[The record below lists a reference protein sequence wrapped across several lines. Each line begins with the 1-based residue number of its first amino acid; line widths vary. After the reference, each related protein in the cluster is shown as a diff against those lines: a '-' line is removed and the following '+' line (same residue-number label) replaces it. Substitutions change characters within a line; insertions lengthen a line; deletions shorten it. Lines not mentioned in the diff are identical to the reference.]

1 MKKILFIL
9 AGTLVLAGC
18 KSYKNY
24 ERPQSIEDTAKEQLF
39 RDVQG
44 TDTMSFGNMP
54 WREVFT
60 DAQLQQLIEKALAQ
74 NIDLQKADHNIQKA
88 RIGLKV
94 SKLSYLP
101 TLAVAPQGQIASFDG
116 GKATKTYTLPLS
128 LSWELGS
135 WGSLRNNRKKAGV
148 DTLIAASAKQATQ
161 TAIVSAV
168 ANLYYTLQMLDEQ
181 LRTTKETVVIWKK
194 NVDAME
200 AMQEAGLTT
209 NAAVAQARANFYE
222 LQTTIPTLEHSI
234 RQTENALCVILN
246 EAPHPIARSAFNA
259 DAFPADFSTGVPLQ
273 LLSSR
278 PDVKIAELQ
287 LASAFYNTN
296 IARSAFYPS
305 LTLSGTAGWTNSAGS
320 MVLNPAKF
328 IANAVG
334 SLVQPLFAQGKLR
347 AQYKIAKIEQES
359 LTLDFRNTLL
369 SAGQEVSDALSAYQ
383 TAIAKAEKRQLEVE
397 QLEQALDKTLF
408 LFSHGNTTSYLETL
422 TAQQSLLSAQLSL
435 ISDKYS
441 KLQAAITLYQALGGG
456 RDK

>member
-24 ERPQSIEDTAKEQLF
+24 ERPQTIADTANEQLF
-39 RDVQG
+39 RDVQA
-44 TDTMSFGNMP
+44 TDTMSFGNRP

-74 NIDLQKADHNIQKA
+74 NTDLQKADHNIKKA

-101 TLAVAPQGQIASFDG
+101 TLAVAPQGSITSTDG
-116 GKATKTYTLPLS
+116 MKAIKTYTLPLS

-168 ANLYYTLQMLDEQ
+168 ANLYYTMQMLDEQ
-181 LRTTKETVVIWKK
+181 LRTTNETVVLWKK

-222 LQTTIPTLEHSI
+222 LQTTVPTLEHSI

-305 LTLSGTAGWTNSAGS
+305 LTLTGTAGWTNSAGS
-320 MVLNPAKF
+320 AIMNPAVF
-328 IANAVG
+328 LANAVG

-347 AQYKIAKIEQES
+347 AQYKIAKIEEES

-369 SAGQEVSDALSAYQ
+369 TAGQEVSDALSSYQ
-383 TAIAKAEKRQLEVE
+383 TATAKAEKRKLEVE
-397 QLEQALDKTLF
+397 QLEQALEKTLF

-422 TAQQSLLSAQLSL
+422 TAQQSLLSAKLKL
-435 ISDKYS
+435 ISDKYD
-441 KLQAAITLYQALGGG
+441 KLQAGISLYQALGGG

>member
-24 ERPQSIEDTAKEQLF
+24 ERPQNIADTANEQLF
-39 RDVQG
+39 RDVQA
-44 TDTMSFGNMP
+44 TDTMSFGNRP

-168 ANLYYTLQMLDEQ
+168 ANLYYTMQMLDEQ
-181 LRTTKETVVIWKK
+181 LRTTNETVVLWKK

-234 RQTENALCVILN
+234 RQTENSLCVILN

-347 AQYKIAKIEQES
+347 AQYKIAKIEEES

-369 SAGQEVSDALSAYQ
+369 TAGQEVSDALSSYQ
-383 TAIAKAEKRQLEVE
+383 TATAKAEKRKLEVE
-397 QLEQALDKTLF
+397 QLEQALEKTLF

-422 TAQQSLLSAQLSL
+422 TAQQSLLSAKLSL
-435 ISDKYS
+435 ISDKYD
-441 KLQAAITLYQALGGG
+441 KLQAGISLYQALGGG

>member
-74 NIDLQKADHNIQKA
+74 NTDLQKADHNIQKA

-148 DTLIAASAKQATQ
+148 DTLIAAGAKQATQ

-181 LRTTKETVVIWKK
+181 LRTTNETVVLWKK

-222 LQTTIPTLEHSI
+222 LQTTVPTLEHSI

-435 ISDKYS
+435 ISDKYD
-441 KLQAAITLYQALGGG
+441 KLQAGISLYQALGGG

>member
-24 ERPQSIEDTAKEQLF
+24 ERPQNIADTANEQLF
-39 RDVQG
+39 RDVQA
-44 TDTMSFGNMP
+44 TDTMSFGNRP

-74 NIDLQKADHNIQKA
+74 NTDLQKADHNIKKA

-101 TLAVAPQGQIASFDG
+101 TLAVAPQGSITSTDG
-116 GKATKTYTLPLS
+116 MKAIKTYTLPLS

-168 ANLYYTLQMLDEQ
+168 ANLYYTMQMLDEQ
-181 LRTTKETVVIWKK
+181 LRTTNETVVLWKK

-222 LQTTIPTLEHSI
+222 LQTTVPTLEHSI

-305 LTLSGTAGWTNSAGS
+305 LTLTGTAGWTNSAGS
-320 MVLNPAKF
+320 AIMNPAVF
-328 IANAVG
+328 LANAVG

-347 AQYKIAKIEQES
+347 AQYKIAKIEEES

-369 SAGQEVSDALSAYQ
+369 TAGQEVSDALSSYQ
-383 TAIAKAEKRQLEVE
+383 TATAKAEKRKLEVE
-397 QLEQALDKTLF
+397 QLEQALEKTLF

-422 TAQQSLLSAQLSL
+422 TAQQSLLSAKLKL
-435 ISDKYS
+435 ISDKYD
-441 KLQAAITLYQALGGG
+441 KLQAGISLYQALGGG

>member
-24 ERPQSIEDTAKEQLF
+24 ERPQNIADIANEQLF
-39 RDVQG
+39 RDVQA
-44 TDTMSFGNMP
+44 TDTMSFGNRP

-74 NIDLQKADHNIQKA
+74 NTDLQKADHNIKKA

-101 TLAVAPQGQIASFDG
+101 TLAVAPQGSITSTDG
-116 GKATKTYTLPLS
+116 MKAIKTYTLPLS

-168 ANLYYTLQMLDEQ
+168 ANLYYTMQMLDEQ
-181 LRTTKETVVIWKK
+181 LRTTNETVVLWKK

-347 AQYKIAKIEQES
+347 AQYKIAKIEEES

-369 SAGQEVSDALSAYQ
+369 TAGQEVSDALSSYQ
-383 TAIAKAEKRQLEVE
+383 TATAKAEKRKLEVE
-397 QLEQALDKTLF
+397 QLEQALEKTLF

-422 TAQQSLLSAQLSL
+422 TAQQSLLSAKLKL
-435 ISDKYS
+435 ISDKYD
-441 KLQAAITLYQALGGG
+441 KLQAGISLYQALGGG

>member
-74 NIDLQKADHNIQKA
+74 NTDLQKADHNIQKA

-168 ANLYYTLQMLDEQ
+168 ANLYYTMQMLDEQ
-181 LRTTKETVVIWKK
+181 LRTTNETVVLWKK

-369 SAGQEVSDALSAYQ
+369 SAGQEVSDALSSYQ
-383 TAIAKAEKRQLEVE
+383 TATAKAEKRKLEVE
-397 QLEQALDKTLF
+397 QLEQALEKTLF

-422 TAQQSLLSAQLSL
+422 TAQQSLLSAKLSL
-435 ISDKYS
+435 ISDKYD
-441 KLQAAITLYQALGGG
+441 KLQAGISLYQALGGG

>member
-24 ERPQSIEDTAKEQLF
+24 ERPQTIADTANEQLF
-39 RDVQG
+39 RDVQA
-44 TDTMSFGNMP
+44 TDTMSFGNRP

-74 NIDLQKADHNIQKA
+74 NTDLQKADHNIKKA

-101 TLAVAPQGQIASFDG
+101 TLAVAPQGSITSTDG
-116 GKATKTYTLPLS
+116 MKAIKTYTLPLS

-168 ANLYYTLQMLDEQ
+168 ANLYYTMQMLDEQ
-181 LRTTKETVVIWKK
+181 LRTTNETVVLWKK

-222 LQTTIPTLEHSI
+222 LQTTVPTLEHSI

-305 LTLSGTAGWTNSAGS
+305 LTLTGTAGWTNSAGS
-320 MVLNPAKF
+320 AIIHPAMLL
-328 IANAVG
+328 ANAVG

-347 AQYKIAKIEQES
+347 AQYKIAKIEEES

-369 SAGQEVSDALSAYQ
+369 TAGQEVSDALSSYQ
-383 TAIAKAEKRQLEVE
+383 TATAKAEKRKLEVE
-397 QLEQALDKTLF
+397 QLEQALEKTLF

-422 TAQQSLLSAQLSL
+422 TAQQSLLSAKLKL
-435 ISDKYS
+435 ISDKYD
-441 KLQAAITLYQALGGG
+441 KLQAGISLYQALGGG

>member
-60 DAQLQQLIEKALAQ
+60 DAQLQQIIEKALAQ
-74 NIDLQKADHNIQKA
+74 NTDLQKADHNIQKA

-168 ANLYYTLQMLDEQ
+168 ANLYYTMQMLDEQ
-181 LRTTKETVVIWKK
+181 LRTTNETVVLWKK

-347 AQYKIAKIEQES
+347 AQYKIAKIEEES

-369 SAGQEVSDALSAYQ
+369 SAGQEVSDALSSYQ
-383 TAIAKAEKRQLEVE
+383 TATAKAEKRKLEVE
-397 QLEQALDKTLF
+397 QLEQALEKTLF

-422 TAQQSLLSAQLSL
+422 TAQQSLLSAKLSL
-435 ISDKYS
+435 ISDKYD
-441 KLQAAITLYQALGGG
+441 KLQAGISLYQALGGG

>member
-74 NIDLQKADHNIQKA
+74 NTDLQKADHNIKKA

-101 TLAVAPQGQIASFDG
+101 TLAVAPQGSITSTDG
-116 GKATKTYTLPLS
+116 MKAIKTYTLPLS

-168 ANLYYTLQMLDEQ
+168 ANLYYTMQMLDEQ
-181 LRTTKETVVIWKK
+181 LRTTNETVVLWKK

-305 LTLSGTAGWTNSAGS
+305 LTLTGTAGWTNSAGS

-347 AQYKIAKIEQES
+347 AQYKIAKIEEES

-369 SAGQEVSDALSAYQ
+369 TAGQEVSDALSAYQ

-435 ISDKYS
+435 ISDKYD
-441 KLQAAITLYQALGGG
+441 KLQAGISLYQALGGG

>member
-24 ERPQSIEDTAKEQLF
+24 ERPQNIADTANEQLF
-39 RDVQG
+39 RDVQA

-74 NIDLQKADHNIQKA
+74 NTDLQKADHNIQKA

-181 LRTTKETVVIWKK
+181 LRTTKETVVIWQK
-194 NVDAME
+194 NVNAME
-200 AMQEAGLTT
+200 AMQQAGLTT

-347 AQYKIAKIEQES
+347 AQYKIAKIEEES

-422 TAQQSLLSAQLSL
+422 TAQQSLLSAKLSL
-435 ISDKYS
+435 ISDKYD
-441 KLQAAITLYQALGGG
+441 KLQAGISLYQALGGG

>member
-39 RDVQG
+39 RDVQS
-44 TDTMSFGNMP
+44 TDTMSFGNRP

-435 ISDKYS
+435 ISDKYD
-441 KLQAAITLYQALGGG
+441 KLQAGISLYQALGGG

>member
-24 ERPQSIEDTAKEQLF
+24 ERPQNIADIANEQLF
-39 RDVQG
+39 RDVQA
-44 TDTMSFGNMP
+44 TDTMSFGNRP

-74 NIDLQKADHNIQKA
+74 NTDLQKADHNIKKA

-101 TLAVAPQGQIASFDG
+101 TLAVAPQGSITSTDG
-116 GKATKTYTLPLS
+116 MKAIKTYTLPLS

-168 ANLYYTLQMLDEQ
+168 ANLYYTMQMLDEQ
-181 LRTTKETVVIWKK
+181 LRTTNETVVLWKK

-320 MVLNPAKF
+320 MVLNPAVF
-328 IANAVG
+328 LANAVG

-347 AQYKIAKIEQES
+347 AQYKIAKIEEES

-369 SAGQEVSDALSAYQ
+369 TAGQEVSDALSSYQ
-383 TAIAKAEKRQLEVE
+383 TATAKAEKRKLEVE
-397 QLEQALDKTLF
+397 QLEQALEKTLF

-422 TAQQSLLSAQLSL
+422 TAQQSLLSAKLSL
-435 ISDKYS
+435 ISDKYD
-441 KLQAAITLYQALGGG
+441 KLQAGISLYQALGGG

>member
-74 NIDLQKADHNIQKA
+74 NTDLQKADHNIQKA

-148 DTLIAASAKQATQ
+148 DTLIAAGAKQATQ

-168 ANLYYTLQMLDEQ
+168 ANLYYTMQMLDEQ
-181 LRTTKETVVIWKK
+181 LRTTNETVVLWKK

-369 SAGQEVSDALSAYQ
+369 SAGQEVSDALSSYQ
-383 TAIAKAEKRQLEVE
+383 TATAKAEKRKLEVE
-397 QLEQALDKTLF
+397 QLEQALEKTLF

-422 TAQQSLLSAQLSL
+422 TAQQSLLSAKLSL
-435 ISDKYS
+435 ISDKYD
-441 KLQAAITLYQALGGG
+441 KLQAGISLYQALGGG

>member
-148 DTLIAASAKQATQ
+148 DTLIAASA
-161 TAIVSAV
+161 
-168 ANLYYTLQMLDEQ
+168 
-181 LRTTKETVVIWKK
+181 
-194 NVDAME
+194 
-200 AMQEAGLTT
+200 
-209 NAAVAQARANFYE
+209 
-222 LQTTIPTLEHSI
+222 
-234 RQTENALCVILN
+234 
-246 EAPHPIARSAFNA
+246 
-259 DAFPADFSTGVPLQ
+259 
-273 LLSSR
+273 
-278 PDVKIAELQ
+278 
-287 LASAFYNTN
+287 
-296 IARSAFYPS
+296 
-305 LTLSGTAGWTNSAGS
+305 
-320 MVLNPAKF
+320 
-328 IANAVG
+328 
-334 SLVQPLFAQGKLR
+334 
-347 AQYKIAKIEQES
+347 
-359 LTLDFRNTLL
+359 
-369 SAGQEVSDALSAYQ
+369 
-383 TAIAKAEKRQLEVE
+383 
-397 QLEQALDKTLF
+397 
-408 LFSHGNTTSYLETL
+408 
-422 TAQQSLLSAQLSL
+422 
-435 ISDKYS
+435 
-441 KLQAAITLYQALGGG
+441 
-456 RDK
+456 

>member
-24 ERPQSIEDTAKEQLF
+24 ERPQNIADTANEQLF
-39 RDVQG
+39 RDVQA
-44 TDTMSFGNMP
+44 TDTMSFGNRP

-74 NIDLQKADHNIQKA
+74 NTDLQKADHNIKKA

-101 TLAVAPQGQIASFDG
+101 TLAVAPQGSITSTDG
-116 GKATKTYTLPLS
+116 MKAIKTYSLPLS

-181 LRTTKETVVIWKK
+181 LRTTNETVVLWKK

-305 LTLSGTAGWTNSAGS
+305 LTLTGTAGWTNSAGS
-320 MVLNPAKF
+320 AIMNPAVF
-328 IANAVG
+328 LANAVG

-347 AQYKIAKIEQES
+347 AQYKIAKIEEES

-369 SAGQEVSDALSAYQ
+369 TAGQEVSDALSSYQ
-383 TAIAKAEKRQLEVE
+383 TATAKAEKRKLEVE
-397 QLEQALDKTLF
+397 QLEQALEKTLF

-422 TAQQSLLSAQLSL
+422 TAQQSLLSAKLSL
-435 ISDKYS
+435 ISDKYD
-441 KLQAAITLYQALGGG
+441 KLQAGISLYQALGGG

>member
-168 ANLYYTLQMLDEQ
+168 ANLYYTMQMLDEQ
-181 LRTTKETVVIWKK
+181 LRTTNETVVLWKK

-222 LQTTIPTLEHSI
+222 LQTTVPTLEHSI

-305 LTLSGTAGWTNSAGS
+305 LTLTGTAGWTNSAGS

-347 AQYKIAKIEQES
+347 AQYKIAKIEEES

-369 SAGQEVSDALSAYQ
+369 TAGQEVSDALSSYQ
-383 TAIAKAEKRQLEVE
+383 TATAKAEKRKLEVE
-397 QLEQALDKTLF
+397 QLEQALEKTLF

-422 TAQQSLLSAQLSL
+422 TAQQSLLSAKLSL
-435 ISDKYS
+435 ISDKYD
-441 KLQAAITLYQALGGG
+441 KLQAGISLYQALGGG

>member
-74 NIDLQKADHNIQKA
+74 NTDLQKADHNIQKA

-168 ANLYYTLQMLDEQ
+168 ANLYYTMQMLDEQ
-181 LRTTKETVVIWKK
+181 LRTTNETVVLWKK

-222 LQTTIPTLEHSI
+222 LQTTVPTLEHSI

-435 ISDKYS
+435 ISDKYD
-441 KLQAAITLYQALGGG
+441 KLQAGISLYQALGGG

>member
-24 ERPQSIEDTAKEQLF
+24 ERPQTIADTANEQLF
-39 RDVQG
+39 RDVQV
-44 TDTMSFGNMP
+44 TDTMSFGNRP

-74 NIDLQKADHNIQKA
+74 NTDLQKADHNIKKA

-101 TLAVAPQGQIASFDG
+101 TLAVAPQGSITSTDG
-116 GKATKTYTLPLS
+116 MKAIKTYTLPLS

-168 ANLYYTLQMLDEQ
+168 ANLYYTMQMLDEQ
-181 LRTTKETVVIWKK
+181 LRTTNETVVLWKK

-222 LQTTIPTLEHSI
+222 LQTTVPTLEHSI

-305 LTLSGTAGWTNSAGS
+305 LTLTGTAGWTNSAGS
-320 MVLNPAKF
+320 AIMNPAVF
-328 IANAVG
+328 LANAVG

-347 AQYKIAKIEQES
+347 AQYKIAKIEEES

-369 SAGQEVSDALSAYQ
+369 TAGQEVSDALSSYQ
-383 TAIAKAEKRQLEVE
+383 TATAKAEKRKLEVE
-397 QLEQALDKTLF
+397 QLEQALEKTLF

-422 TAQQSLLSAQLSL
+422 TAQQSLLSAKLKL
-435 ISDKYS
+435 ISDKYD
-441 KLQAAITLYQALGGG
+441 KLQAGISLYQALGGG

>member
-24 ERPQSIEDTAKEQLF
+24 ERPQSIEDTANEQLF
-39 RDVQG
+39 RDVQA
-44 TDTMSFGNMP
+44 TDTMSFGNRP

-74 NIDLQKADHNIQKA
+74 NTDLQKADHNIKKA

-101 TLAVAPQGQIASFDG
+101 TLAVAPQGQIVSFDG

-168 ANLYYTLQMLDEQ
+168 ANLYYTMQMLDEQ
-181 LRTTKETVVIWKK
+181 LRTTNETVVLWKK

-305 LTLSGTAGWTNSAGS
+305 LTLSGVAGWTNSAGS
-320 MVLNPAKF
+320 IVMNPAKF

-369 SAGQEVSDALSAYQ
+369 SAGQEVSDALSSYQ
-383 TAIAKAEKRQLEVE
+383 TATAKAEKRKLEVE
-397 QLEQALDKTLF
+397 QLEQALENTLF

-422 TAQQSLLSAQLSL
+422 TAQQSLLSAKLSL
-435 ISDKYS
+435 ISDKYD
-441 KLQAAITLYQALGGG
+441 KLQAGISLYQALGGG

>member
-74 NIDLQKADHNIQKA
+74 NTDLQKADHNIQKA

-148 DTLIAASAKQATQ
+148 DTLIAAGAKQATQ

-168 ANLYYTLQMLDEQ
+168 ANLYYTMQMLDEQ
-181 LRTTKETVVIWKK
+181 LRTTNETVVLWKK

-200 AMQEAGLTT
+200 AMQQAGLTT

-222 LQTTIPTLEHSI
+222 LQTTVPTLEHSI

-246 EAPHPIARSAFNA
+246 EAPHAIARAAFNA

-347 AQYKIAKIEQES
+347 AQYKIAKIEEES

-422 TAQQSLLSAQLSL
+422 TAQQSLLSAKLSL
-435 ISDKYS
+435 ISDKYD
-441 KLQAAITLYQALGGG
+441 KLQAGISLYQALGGG

>member
-24 ERPQSIEDTAKEQLF
+24 ERPQNIADTANEQLF
-39 RDVQG
+39 RDVQA
-44 TDTMSFGNMP
+44 TDTMSFGNRP

-74 NIDLQKADHNIQKA
+74 NTDLQKADLNIKKA

-101 TLAVAPQGQIASFDG
+101 TLAVAPQGSITSTDG
-116 GKATKTYTLPLS
+116 MKAIKTYTLPLS

-168 ANLYYTLQMLDEQ
+168 ANLYYTMQMLDEQ
-181 LRTTKETVVIWKK
+181 LRTTKETVVLWKK

-200 AMQEAGLTT
+200 AMHEAGLTT

-222 LQTTIPTLEHSI
+222 LQTTVPTLEHSI
-234 RQTENALCVILN
+234 RQAENALCVILN
-246 EAPHPIARSAFNA
+246 EAPHPIARAAFNA

-305 LTLSGTAGWTNSAGS
+305 LTLTGTAGWTNSAGAAI
-320 MVLNPAKF
+320 MNPAVF
-328 IANAVG
+328 LANAMG

-347 AQYKIAKIEQES
+347 AQYKIAKITEES

-369 SAGQEVSDALSAYQ
+369 TAGQEVSDALSSYQ
-383 TAIAKAEKRQLEVE
+383 TATAKAEKRKLEVE
-397 QLEQALDKTLF
+397 QLEQALEKTLF

-422 TAQQSLLSAQLSL
+422 TAQQSLLSAKLKL
-435 ISDKYS
+435 ISDKYD
-441 KLQAAITLYQALGGG
+441 KLQAGISLYQALGGG

>member
-24 ERPQSIEDTAKEQLF
+24 ERPQNIADTANEQLF
-39 RDVQG
+39 RDVQA
-44 TDTMSFGNMP
+44 TDTMSFGNRP

-74 NIDLQKADHNIQKA
+74 NTDLQKADHNIKKA

-168 ANLYYTLQMLDEQ
+168 ANLYYTMQMLDEQ
-181 LRTTKETVVIWKK
+181 LRTTNETVVLWKK

-222 LQTTIPTLEHSI
+222 LQTTVPTLEHSI

-305 LTLSGTAGWTNSAGS
+305 LTLSGVAGWTNSAGS
-320 MVLNPAKF
+320 IVMNPAKF

-347 AQYKIAKIEQES
+347 AQYKIAKIEEES

-397 QLEQALDKTLF
+397 QLEQALEKTLF

-422 TAQQSLLSAQLSL
+422 TAQQSLLSAKLSL
-435 ISDKYS
+435 ISDKYD
-441 KLQAAITLYQALGGG
+441 KLQAGISLYQALGGG

>member
-24 ERPQSIEDTAKEQLF
+24 ERPQNIADTANEQLF
-39 RDVQG
+39 RDVQA
-44 TDTMSFGNMP
+44 TDTMSFGNRP

-74 NIDLQKADHNIQKA
+74 NTDLQKADLNIKKA

-101 TLAVAPQGQIASFDG
+101 TLAVAPQGAITSTDG
-116 GKATKTYTLPLS
+116 MKAIKTYTLPLS

-168 ANLYYTLQMLDEQ
+168 ANLYYTMQMLDEQ
-181 LRTTKETVVIWKK
+181 LRTTNETVVLWKK

-222 LQTTIPTLEHSI
+222 LQTTVPTLEHSI

-287 LASAFYNTN
+287 LASAFYDTN

-305 LTLSGTAGWTNSAGS
+305 LTLTGTAGWTNSAGS
-320 MVLNPAKF
+320 AILNPAVF

-347 AQYKIAKIEQES
+347 AQYKIAKITEES

-369 SAGQEVSDALSAYQ
+369 TAGQEVSDALSSYQ
-383 TAIAKAEKRQLEVE
+383 TATAKAEKRKLEVE
-397 QLEQALDKTLF
+397 QLELALEKTLF

-422 TAQQSLLSAQLSL
+422 TAQQSLLSAKLSL
-435 ISDKYS
+435 ISDKYD
-441 KLQAAITLYQALGGG
+441 KLQAGISLYQALGGG

>member
-24 ERPQSIEDTAKEQLF
+24 ERPQNIADIANEQLF
-39 RDVQG
+39 RDVQA
-44 TDTMSFGNMP
+44 TDTMSFGNRP

-74 NIDLQKADHNIQKA
+74 NTDLQKADHNIKKA

-101 TLAVAPQGQIASFDG
+101 TLAVAPQGSITSTDG
-116 GKATKTYTLPLS
+116 MKAIKTYTLPLS

-168 ANLYYTLQMLDEQ
+168 ANLYYTMQMLDEQ
-181 LRTTKETVVIWKK
+181 LRTTNETVVLWKK

-305 LTLSGTAGWTNSAGS
+305 LTLTGTAGWTNSAGS
-320 MVLNPAKF
+320 AIMNPAVF
-328 IANAVG
+328 LANAVG

-347 AQYKIAKIEQES
+347 AQYKIAKIEEES

-369 SAGQEVSDALSAYQ
+369 TAGQEVSDALSSYQ
-383 TAIAKAEKRQLEVE
+383 TATAKAEKRKLEVE
-397 QLEQALDKTLF
+397 QLEQALEKTLF

-422 TAQQSLLSAQLSL
+422 TAQQSLLSAKLKL
-435 ISDKYS
+435 ISDKYD
-441 KLQAAITLYQALGGG
+441 KLQAGISLYQALGGG

>member
-74 NIDLQKADHNIQKA
+74 NTDLQKADHNIQKA

-168 ANLYYTLQMLDEQ
+168 ANLYYTMQMLDEQ
-181 LRTTKETVVIWKK
+181 LRTTNETVVLWKK

-222 LQTTIPTLEHSI
+222 LQTTVPTLEHSI

-305 LTLSGTAGWTNSAGS
+305 LTLTGTAGWTNSAGS

-347 AQYKIAKIEQES
+347 AQYKIAKIEEES

-369 SAGQEVSDALSAYQ
+369 TAGQEVSDALSAYQ
-383 TAIAKAEKRQLEVE
+383 TAIAKAEKRKLEVE
-397 QLEQALDKTLF
+397 QLEQALEKTLF

-422 TAQQSLLSAQLSL
+422 TAQQSLLSAKLSL
-435 ISDKYS
+435 ISDKYD
-441 KLQAAITLYQALGGG
+441 KLQAGISLYQALGGG

>member
-24 ERPQSIEDTAKEQLF
+24 ERPQNIADTANEQLF
-39 RDVQG
+39 RDVQA
-44 TDTMSFGNMP
+44 TDTMSFGNRP

-74 NIDLQKADHNIQKA
+74 NTDLQKADHNIKKA

-168 ANLYYTLQMLDEQ
+168 ANLYYTMQMLDEQ
-181 LRTTKETVVIWKK
+181 LRTTNETVVLWKK

-369 SAGQEVSDALSAYQ
+369 SAGQEVSDALSSYQ
-383 TAIAKAEKRQLEVE
+383 TATAKAEKRKLEVE
-397 QLEQALDKTLF
+397 QLEQALEKTLF

-422 TAQQSLLSAQLSL
+422 TAQQSLLSAKLSL
-435 ISDKYS
+435 ISDKYD
-441 KLQAAITLYQALGGG
+441 KLQAGISFYQALGGG

>member
-24 ERPQSIEDTAKEQLF
+24 ERPQNIADTANEQLF
-39 RDVQG
+39 RDVQA

-74 NIDLQKADHNIQKA
+74 NTDLQKADHNIQKA

-135 WGSLRNNRKKAGV
+135 WGSLRNKRKKAGV

-181 LRTTKETVVIWKK
+181 LRTTKETVVIWQK
-194 NVDAME
+194 NVNAME
-200 AMQEAGLTT
+200 AMQQAGLTT

-347 AQYKIAKIEQES
+347 AQYKIAKIEEES

-422 TAQQSLLSAQLSL
+422 TAQQSLLSAKLSL
-435 ISDKYS
+435 ISDKYD
-441 KLQAAITLYQALGGG
+441 KLQAGISLYQALGGG

>member
-44 TDTMSFGNMP
+44 TDTMSFGNRP

-74 NIDLQKADHNIQKA
+74 NTDLQKADHNIKKA

-101 TLAVAPQGQIASFDG
+101 TLAVAPQGSITSTDG
-116 GKATKTYTLPLS
+116 MKAIKTYTLPLS

-135 WGSLRNNRKKAGV
+135 WSSLRNNRKKAGV

-168 ANLYYTLQMLDEQ
+168 ANLYYTMQMLDEQ
-181 LRTTKETVVIWKK
+181 LRTTNETVVLWKK

-200 AMQEAGLTT
+200 AMHEAGLTT

-222 LQTTIPTLEHSI
+222 LQTTVPTLEHSI

-305 LTLSGTAGWTNSAGS
+305 LTLTGTAGWTNSAGS
-320 MVLNPAKF
+320 AIMNPAVF
-328 IANAVG
+328 LANAVG

-347 AQYKIAKIEQES
+347 AQYKIAKIEEES

-369 SAGQEVSDALSAYQ
+369 TAGQEVSDALSSYQ
-383 TAIAKAEKRQLEVE
+383 TATAKAEKRKLEVE
-397 QLEQALDKTLF
+397 QLEQALEKTLF

-422 TAQQSLLSAQLSL
+422 TAQQSLLSAKLKL
-435 ISDKYS
+435 ISDKYD
-441 KLQAAITLYQALGGG
+441 KLQAGISLYQALGGG

>member
-44 TDTMSFGNMP
+44 TDTMSFGNRP

-74 NIDLQKADHNIQKA
+74 NTDLQKADHNIQKA

-246 EAPHPIARSAFNA
+246 EAPPPIARAAFNA

-422 TAQQSLLSAQLSL
+422 TAQQSLLSAKLSL
-435 ISDKYS
+435 ISDKYD
-441 KLQAAITLYQALGGG
+441 KLQAGISLYQALGGG

>member
-74 NIDLQKADHNIQKA
+74 NTDLQKADHNIQKA

-148 DTLIAASAKQATQ
+148 DTLIAAGAKQATQ

-168 ANLYYTLQMLDEQ
+168 ANLYYTMQMLDEQ
-181 LRTTKETVVIWKK
+181 LRTTNETVVLWKK

-209 NAAVAQARANFYE
+209 KIGRASCRE
-222 LQTTIPTLEHSI
+222 
-234 RQTENALCVILN
+234 RV
-246 EAPHPIARSAFNA
+246 
-259 DAFPADFSTGVPLQ
+259 
-273 LLSSR
+273 
-278 PDVKIAELQ
+278 
-287 LASAFYNTN
+287 
-296 IARSAFYPS
+296 
-305 LTLSGTAGWTNSAGS
+305 
-320 MVLNPAKF
+320 
-328 IANAVG
+328 
-334 SLVQPLFAQGKLR
+334 
-347 AQYKIAKIEQES
+347 
-359 LTLDFRNTLL
+359 
-369 SAGQEVSDALSAYQ
+369 
-383 TAIAKAEKRQLEVE
+383 
-397 QLEQALDKTLF
+397 
-408 LFSHGNTTSYLETL
+408 
-422 TAQQSLLSAQLSL
+422 
-435 ISDKYS
+435 
-441 KLQAAITLYQALGGG
+441 
-456 RDK
+456 

>member
-24 ERPQSIEDTAKEQLF
+24 ERPQNIADTANEQLF
-39 RDVQG
+39 RDVQA
-44 TDTMSFGNMP
+44 TDTMSFGNRP

-74 NIDLQKADHNIQKA
+74 NTDLQKADHNIKKA

-101 TLAVAPQGQIASFDG
+101 TLAVAPQGSITSTDG
-116 GKATKTYTLPLS
+116 MKAIKTYTLPLS

-135 WGSLRNNRKKAGV
+135 WSSLRNNRKKAGV

-168 ANLYYTLQMLDEQ
+168 ANLYYTMQMLDEQ
-181 LRTTKETVVIWKK
+181 LRTTNETVVLWKK

-222 LQTTIPTLEHSI
+222 LQTTVPTLEHSI

-305 LTLSGTAGWTNSAGS
+305 LTLTGTAGWTNSAGS
-320 MVLNPAKF
+320 AIINPAMF
-328 IANAVG
+328 LANAVG

-347 AQYKIAKIEQES
+347 AQYKIAKIEEES

-369 SAGQEVSDALSAYQ
+369 TAGQEVSDALSSYQ
-383 TAIAKAEKRQLEVE
+383 TATAKAEKRKLEVE
-397 QLEQALDKTLF
+397 QLEQALEKTLF

-422 TAQQSLLSAQLSL
+422 TAQQSLLSAKLKL
-435 ISDKYS
+435 ISDKYD
-441 KLQAAITLYQALGGG
+441 KLQAGISLYQALGGG

>member
-74 NIDLQKADHNIQKA
+74 NTDLQKADHNIQKA

-148 DTLIAASAKQATQ
+148 DTLIAAGAKQATQ

-200 AMQEAGLTT
+200 AMQQAGLTN

-347 AQYKIAKIEQES
+347 AQYKIAKIEEES

-369 SAGQEVSDALSAYQ
+369 TAGQEVSDALSSYQ
-383 TAIAKAEKRQLEVE
+383 TATAKAEKRKLEVE
-397 QLEQALDKTLF
+397 QLEQALEKTLF

-422 TAQQSLLSAQLSL
+422 TAQQSLLSAKLSL
-435 ISDKYS
+435 ISDKYD
-441 KLQAAITLYQALGGG
+441 KLQAGISLYQALGGG

>member
-74 NIDLQKADHNIQKA
+74 NTDLQKADHNIQKA

-148 DTLIAASAKQATQ
+148 DTLIAAGAKQATQ

-200 AMQEAGLTT
+200 AMQQAGLTN

-383 TAIAKAEKRQLEVE
+383 TAIAKAEKRKLEVE
-397 QLEQALDKTLF
+397 QLEQALEKTLF

-422 TAQQSLLSAQLSL
+422 TAQQSLLSAKLSL
-435 ISDKYS
+435 ISDKYD
-441 KLQAAITLYQALGGG
+441 KLQAGISLYQALGGG
-456 RDK
+456 REK

>member
-74 NIDLQKADHNIQKA
+74 NTDLQKADHNIQKA

-200 AMQEAGLTT
+200 AMQQAGLTN

-234 RQTENALCVILN
+234 RQSENALCVILN
-246 EAPHPIARSAFNA
+246 EAPHPITRAAFNA

-273 LLSSR
+273 MLSCR

-305 LTLSGTAGWTNSAGS
+305 LTLSGVAGWTNSAGS
-320 MVLNPAKF
+320 IVMNPAKF

-422 TAQQSLLSAQLSL
+422 TAQQSLLSAKLKL
-435 ISDKYS
+435 ISDKYD
-441 KLQAAITLYQALGGG
+441 KLQAGISLYQALGGG

>member
-168 ANLYYTLQMLDEQ
+168 ANLYYTMQMLDEQ
-181 LRTTKETVVIWKK
+181 LRTTNETVVLWKK

-234 RQTENALCVILN
+234 RQTENSLCVILN

-347 AQYKIAKIEQES
+347 AQYKIAKIEEES

-369 SAGQEVSDALSAYQ
+369 TAGQEVSDALSSYQ
-383 TAIAKAEKRQLEVE
+383 TATAKAEKRKLEVE
-397 QLEQALDKTLF
+397 QLEQALEKTLF

-422 TAQQSLLSAQLSL
+422 TAQQSLLSAKLSL
-435 ISDKYS
+435 ISDKYD
-441 KLQAAITLYQALGGG
+441 KLQAGISLYQALGGG

>member
-74 NIDLQKADHNIQKA
+74 NTDLQKADHNIQKA

-168 ANLYYTLQMLDEQ
+168 ANLYYTMQMLDEQ
-181 LRTTKETVVIWKK
+181 LRTTNETVVLWKK

-397 QLEQALDKTLF
+397 QLEQALEKTLF

>member
-74 NIDLQKADHNIQKA
+74 NTDLQKADHNIQKA

-168 ANLYYTLQMLDEQ
+168 ANLYYTMQMLDEQ
-181 LRTTKETVVIWKK
+181 LRTTNETVVLWKK

-200 AMQEAGLTT
+200 AMQQAGLTN

-305 LTLSGTAGWTNSAGS
+305 LTLTGTAGWTNSAGS

-383 TAIAKAEKRQLEVE
+383 TAIAKAEKRKLEVE
-397 QLEQALDKTLF
+397 QLEQALEKTLF

-422 TAQQSLLSAQLSL
+422 TAQQSLLSAKLSL
-435 ISDKYS
+435 ISDKYD
-441 KLQAAITLYQALGGG
+441 KLQAGISLYQALGGG

>member
-24 ERPQSIEDTAKEQLF
+24 ERPQTIADTANEQLF
-39 RDVQG
+39 RDVQA
-44 TDTMSFGNMP
+44 TDTMSFGNRP

-74 NIDLQKADHNIQKA
+74 NTDLQKADHNIKKA

-101 TLAVAPQGQIASFDG
+101 TLAVAPQGSITSTDG
-116 GKATKTYTLPLS
+116 MKAIKTYTLPLS

-168 ANLYYTLQMLDEQ
+168 ANLYYTMQMLDEQ
-181 LRTTKETVVIWKK
+181 LRTTNETVVLWKK

-347 AQYKIAKIEQES
+347 AQYKIAKIEEES

-435 ISDKYS
+435 ISDKYD
-441 KLQAAITLYQALGGG
+441 KLQAGISLYQALGGG

>member
-24 ERPQSIEDTAKEQLF
+24 ERPQTIADTANEQLF
-39 RDVQG
+39 RDVQA
-44 TDTMSFGNMP
+44 TDTMSFGNRP

-74 NIDLQKADHNIQKA
+74 NTDLQKADHNIKKA

-101 TLAVAPQGQIASFDG
+101 TLAVAPQGSITSTDG
-116 GKATKTYTLPLS
+116 MKAIKTYTLPLS

-168 ANLYYTLQMLDEQ
+168 ANLYYTMQMLDEQ
-181 LRTTKETVVIWKK
+181 LRTTNETVVLWKK

-305 LTLSGTAGWTNSAGS
+305 LTLTGTAGWTNSAGS
-320 MVLNPAKF
+320 AIMNPAVF
-328 IANAVG
+328 LANAVG

-347 AQYKIAKIEQES
+347 AQYKIAKIEEES

-369 SAGQEVSDALSAYQ
+369 TAGQEVSDALSSYQ
-383 TAIAKAEKRQLEVE
+383 TATAKAEKRKLEVE
-397 QLEQALDKTLF
+397 QLEQALEKTLF

-422 TAQQSLLSAQLSL
+422 TAQQSLLSAKLKL
-435 ISDKYS
+435 ISDKYD
-441 KLQAAITLYQALGGG
+441 KLQAGISLYQALGGG